1 MGGMGLLGDGYW
13 GRYVLWWEKKFKKK
27 KNGWNQILKHCT
39 ILNLHALYLWLL
51 EKSTCLPK
59 KNTKN
64 LNWEKIIIEGDR
76 NYKYIVD
83 ENKNKIKMAQIS
95 SMWGTRGTK
104 ENRIQSKL
112 LSQKNWTISPIQI
125 NVPNIGTGVTYLS

>member
-1 MGGMGLLGDGYW
+1 M
-13 GRYVLWWEKKFKKK
+13 KSNTK
-27 KNGWNQILKHCT
+27 
-39 ILNLHALYLWLL
+39 ALYNLKFACPLL
-51 EKSTCLPK
+51 MITGEKHLPSK